1 LVAILCLPSKA
12 VDSHE
17 SAQIATSLGI
27 DYRDYNFQH
36 QKNIVINNKPE
47 AHIMTLPNTMRYVAT
62 RESGAADVMHIAT
75 GPVPAP
81 GPDDVLIKVAYAGV
95 NRPDILQRAG
105 SYAPPP
111 GASPVMGLEVSGEIV
126 AIGAAVTQWRVG
138 DVVCALTPGGGYAEY
153 CAAPAAH
160 CLPIP
165 AGLSL
170 LEAAGVPEN
179 FFTVWVNVFDTCALK
194 AGEKFLVHGGS
205 SGIGLTAIQLAKAF
219 GAEVFTTVGNAEK
232 AAFCKTIGADHVLNY
247 KTQDWMAEI
256 ATITQKKGVNVIL
269 DMVGGSYIEKNLRV
283 LALEG
288 RYCFIAFLEGGSATI
303 DFRPLMMKRQT
314 ITGSTL
320 RARPDAQKALIAQAL
335 KEKVWPLLASKKV
348 RAVIHHTFALDDIVE
363 AHRLMESSTHI
374 GKIMLKVGG

>member
-1 LVAILCLPSKA
+1 MSNLPSSMKY
-12 VDSHE
+12 
-17 SAQIATSLGI
+17 IATTGAGAAEVMHVASG
-27 DYRDYNFQH
+27 
-36 QKNIVINNKPE
+36 
-47 AHIMTLPNTMRYVAT
+47 TLPSIGDNN
-62 RESGAADVMHIAT
+62 
-75 GPVPAP
+75 
-81 GPDDVLIKVAYAGV
+81 VLIKVEYAGV
-95 NRPDILQRAG
+95 NRPDVAQRSG

-111 GASPVMGLEVSGEIV
+111 GASPIMGLEVAGTIV
-126 AIGAAVTQWRVG
+126 AVGARVLQWKAG
-138 DVVCALTPGGGYAEY
+138 DTVCALTPGGGYAEY

-160 CLPIP
+160 CLPVP
-165 AGLSL
+165 DGVSL

-179 FFTVWVNVFDTCALK
+179 FFTVWVNVFDTCKLK

-219 GAEVFTTVGNAEK
+219 GAEVFTTVGNEEK
-232 AAFCKTIGADHVLNY
+232 AAFCKGIGADHALNY

-269 DMVGGSYIEKNLRV
+269 DMVGGSYIEKNLRS

-320 RARPDAQKALIAQAL
+320 RARPDAQKAAIAASL
-335 KEKVWPLLASKKV
+335 KEKVWPLLEAKKV
-348 RAVIHHTFALDDIVE
+348 KPVIHKTFALEEIVE
-363 AHRLMESSTHI
+363 AHKLMESSTHI
-374 GKIMLKVGG
+374 GKIMLKVA